1 MSTNEPIYDFPLIKD
16 ALRRKGI
23 EVGETGGYKIV
34 RPADVVFKN
43 GRGNVEF
50 QDNKGN
56 LGIFIK
62 DTNNHFHQVF
72 MYKRDYHL
80 VAYGKPRYHIC
91 KCQTIQGFINSGGF
105 KQHYRYANT
114 QQVEVLNIDNNNAE
128 EIVDDLPLCSYC
140 ADLMKKQ
147 FRSNMTSDEFVEV
160 LRAAGEANEQ
170 EETEV
175 DIFGYVK
182 DWTKISEAKRE
193 LENYTCEQC
202 GYQANNT
209 FDRRFIQVHHIDGN
223 KLNNKK
229 ENLKCLCIRC
239 HANVDEK
246 HRYNFSKGYNADMLN
261 EFKSIISQ

>member
-1 MSTNEPIYDFPLIKD
+1 MQNDDPIYEFPLFKD
-16 ALRRKGI
+16 ALRRRGI

-50 QDNKGN
+50 VDNQGN

-62 DTNNHFHQVF
+62 DSYNRFHQVF
-72 MYKRDYHL
+72 MYKRDYRL
-80 VAYGKPRYHIC
+80 IKYGKPRYHLC
-91 KCQTIQGFINSGGF
+91 NCEVIQDFINSGSF
-105 KQHYRYANT
+105 TQHYRYTNT
-114 QQVEVLNIDNNNAE
+114 QQVEVLNMDKGYTEETIDN
-128 EIVDDLPLCSYC
+128 LPLCKYC
-140 ADLMKKQ
+140 ANIMSQ
-147 FRSNMTSDEFVEV
+147 RYNTNMTSDQFVEI
-160 LRAAGEANEQ
+160 LKEAGKATEQ
-170 EETEV
+170 EEAEV

-182 DWTKISEAKRE
+182 NWPQISEAKRA

-202 GYQANNT
+202 GYQANNA

-239 HANVDEK
+239 HANVDDRHK
-246 HRYNFSKGYNADMLN
+246 QNFSKGYNADMLA
-261 EFKSIISQ
+261 EFVESFA

>member
-1 MSTNEPIYDFPLIKD
+1 MSDDPIYDFPLFKD

-23 EVGETGGYKIV
+23 EVGETGGYRIV

-50 QDNKGN
+50 VDNQGN

-62 DTNNHFHQVF
+62 DSNNHFHQVF
-72 MYKRDYHL
+72 MYKRDYRL
-80 VAYGKPRYHIC
+80 FKYGKPRYHLC
-91 KCQTIQGFINSGGF
+91 NCETIQEFISSGGF

-114 QQVEVLNIDNNNAE
+114 QQVEVLNMDNGNIEETIDN
-128 EIVDDLPLCSYC
+128 LPLCKYC
-140 ADLMKKQ
+140 ASIMSQ
-147 FRSNMTSDEFVEV
+147 QYHNTSMTSNQFVEI
-160 LRAAGEANEQ
+160 LKEAGEATEQ

-182 DWTKISEAKRE
+182 NWPQISEAKRAF
-193 LENYTCEQC
+193 ENYTCEQC
-202 GYQANNT
+202 GYQAKNT

-223 KLNNKK
+223 KLNNNK

-239 HANVDEK
+239 HANVDQRHK
-246 HRYNFSKGYNADMLN
+246 QNFSRGANADMLS
-261 EFKSIISQ
+261 EFVTNIK